1 MPFRVEDF
9 HDLVRLIEQRPE
21 WRAELRRLVLSEELL
36 ELPDI
41 VRNLAEQMVVLT
53 ARVDQLTARVD
64 QLAEQMVVLTARVDE
79 LTARVDQLTARVD
92 ELTARVDQ
100 LTARVD
106 QLAEQMVVL
115 TARVDQLTARVDEL
129 TARVDQLTARVD
141 QLAEQMVVLTA
152 RVDQLAA
159 AQVATEERLSRV
171 EEALLQLTRR
181 VDLLDERVA
190 DLRGDFL
197 ERRYERHAGAYF
209 SPLVRRVR
217 PVDPDELDDLLDEG
231 LEARRL
237 TEQETREV
245 RRADLI
251 LRGRRPENGEPH
263 YLIVEVSAGIGASDV
278 RRASRRASLLGR
290 LRPALA
296 VVAGEFVTRDARELA
311 ASLGVTIVTDGRRE
325 EADGLSAPPA
335 AEG

>member
-53 ARVDQLTARVD
+53 ARVDQ
-64 QLAEQMVVLTARVDE
+64 
-79 LTARVDQLTARVD
+79 
-92 ELTARVDQ
+92 
-100 LTARVD
+100 
-106 QLAEQMVVL
+106 
-115 TARVDQLTARVDEL
+115 
-129 TARVDQLTARVD
+129 
-141 QLAEQMVVLTA
+141 LTA

-251 LRGRRPENGEPH
+251 LRGRRPEDGEPH

>member
-79 LTARVDQLTARVD
+79 
-92 ELTARVDQ
+92 
-100 LTARVD
+100 
-106 QLAEQMVVL
+106 L

>member
-129 TARVDQLTARVD
+129 TARVDQL
-141 QLAEQMVVLTA
+141 AEQMVVLTA
-152 RVDQLAA
+152 RVDELAA

>member
-115 TARVDQLTARVDEL
+115 TARVDQLTARVDE
-129 TARVDQLTARVD
+129 LTARVD